1 MTQKKTKLTPEEKA
15 AKAAKA
21 KEIAAKAVAGAN
33 KEKARKAAKDKL
45 AQDNDRAKNKL
56 NKEIAELI
64 RNEAETIIPIVFKRE
79 IEKAAES
86 KIANLMMQI
95 PDIQNGVRIHDKVY
109 CRFSSEQLLAI
120 FGDWFTLKYAFT
132 TKYQN
137 SDGTESETDYY
148 VCSQDVSGKRVN
160 ERPPLNMPL
169 YKAFGIEV
177 YGFAIIAPST
187 AFG

>member
-1 MTQKKTKLTPEEKA
+1 MTKKKTKLTPEEKS

-33 KEKARKAAKDKL
+33 KEKARKAAKEKL

-64 RNEAETIIPIVFKRE
+64 RKEAETIIPIVFKRE
-79 IEKAAES
+79 IDKAAES
-86 KIANLMMQI
+86 KVANLMMQI
-95 PDIQNGVRIHDKVY
+95 PDMQNGVRIHDKVY
-109 CRFSSEQLLAI
+109 CKFNTDQLLAI
-120 FGDWFTLKYAFT
+120 FGGWFTLNYAFS

-148 VCSQDVSGKRVN
+148 VCSQDVSGLRKN
-160 ERPPLNMPL
+160 ERPPLNKPL
-169 YKAFGIEV
+169 YEAFGVEV

-187 AFG
+187 AFA